1 MTSIKHLL
9 SCSVQYA
16 VLVSLFIGVTACTEQ
31 EDTPEA
37 VADIEVSISTNS
49 HWGSLVF
56 DLQAIT
62 NNTVITDV
70 VINRGNCRIP
80 AGTASELSRN
90 VSLQFGETYTG
101 YSNNCTVD
109 NVKEIEVASTAG
121 TFVYTF

>member
-1 MTSIKHLL
+1 MTKIKYRLNQP
-9 SCSVQYA
+9 VRYA
-16 VLVSLFIGVTACTEQ
+16 VTIALLIGATGCTEQ
-31 EDTPEA
+31 EESPEA
-37 VADIEVSISTNS
+37 VADIEVAISTNS

-90 VSLQFGETYTG
+90 VSLKFGETYTG

-109 NVKEIEVASTAG
+109 NVKEIEVTSTAG

>member
-1 MTSIKHLL
+1 MTKIKHRLNQ
-9 SCSVQYA
+9 SVRYA
-16 VLVSLFIGVTACTEQ
+16 VTIALFIGMTGCTEQ
-31 EDTPEA
+31 EESPEA

-90 VSLQFGETYTG
+90 VSLKFGETYTG

-109 NVKEIEVASTAG
+109 NVKEIEVTSTAG

>member
-1 MTSIKHLL
+1 M
-9 SCSVQYA
+9 A
-16 VLVSLFIGVTACTEQ
+16 LFIGVTGCTEQ
-31 EDTPEA
+31 EESPEA
-37 VADIEVSISTNS
+37 AADIEVSISTNS

-56 DLQAIT
+56 NLQAIT

-90 VSLQFGETYTG
+90 VSLKFGETYTG

-109 NVKEIEVASTAG
+109 NVKEIEVTSTAG

>member
-1 MTSIKHLL
+1 MTKIKHRLNQ
-9 SCSVQYA
+9 SVRYA
-16 VLVSLFIGVTACTEQ
+16 VTMALFIGVTGCTEQ
-31 EDTPEA
+31 EESPEA

-90 VSLQFGETYTG
+90 VSLKFGETYTG

-109 NVKEIEVASTAG
+109 NVKEIEVTSTAG

>member
-1 MTSIKHLL
+1 M
-9 SCSVQYA
+9 A
-16 VLVSLFIGVTACTEQ
+16 LFIVATGCTEQ
-31 EDTPEA
+31 EESPEA

-90 VSLQFGETYTG
+90 VSLKFGETYTG

-109 NVKEIEVASTAG
+109 NVKEIEVTSTAG
-121 TFVYTF
+121 TFIYTF

>member
-1 MTSIKHLL
+1 MTKLKHRLNQSVRYAITIALL
-9 SCSVQYA
+9 
-16 VLVSLFIGVTACTEQ
+16 IGATGCTEQ
-31 EDTPEA
+31 EESPEA

-62 NNTVITDV
+62 NNTIITDV

-90 VSLQFGETYTG
+90 VSLKFGETYTG

-109 NVKEIEVASTAG
+109 NVKEIEVTSTAG
-121 TFVYTF
+121 TFIYTF

>member
-1 MTSIKHLL
+1 MTKLKHRLNQ
-9 SCSVQYA
+9 SVRYA
-16 VLVSLFIGVTACTEQ
+16 VTMALLIGATGCTEQ
-31 EDTPEA
+31 EESPEA
-37 VADIEVSISTNS
+37 LADIEVSISTNS

-62 NNTVITDV
+62 NNTIITDV

-90 VSLQFGETYTG
+90 VSLKFGETYTG

-109 NVKEIEVASTAG
+109 NVKEIEVTSTAG
-121 TFVYTF
+121 TFIYTF